1 MRRIILLTCMLLA
14 ISSTIMLSGDAIA
27 PSPTPASPVEAVE
40 VTIGNIYICAGET
53 ATSSIMIKNV
63 SSPGVSAVTIN
74 LTYDPSVLKISAVG
88 NSSFD
93 AAVFNINAAVFNIN
107 NSFVK
112 IVAFQTGE
120 SGIVGDVC
128 VADIKFK
135 AVGKAGDFSTLN
147 ISVITLK
154 DNNGASI
161 PYFVRNGS
169 AIIRSIHLLDTGRPR
184 NPYPSIAGCFNG
196 TITPNRTIIATKL
209 YTYAC
214 EGTGGHTEYALIWN
228 ETWCAEASWKGYEN
242 DWTNISFN
250 KTVIL
255 MPYETYNITMITGS
269 YPQIHHTNELETD
282 VGKIRCVGFED
293 VNGRRYEDWIPAFKL
308 YG

>member
-1 MRRIILLTCMLLA
+1 M
-14 ISSTIMLSGDAIA
+14 SSTIMLSGNAIA

-40 VTIGNIYICAGET
+40 VTIENIYVCAGET

-74 LTYDPSVLKISAVG
+74 LTYDPSVLNISAVG

-93 AAVFNINAAVFNIN
+93 ATVFNIN

-120 SGIVGDVC
+120 SGIVGDVS

-161 PYFVRNGS
+161 PYSVRNGS
-169 AIIRSIHLLDTGRPR
+169 AIIQSIHLIDTGRPR
-184 NPYPSIAGCFNG
+184 NPYPSIAGYFNG
-196 TITPNRTIIATKL
+196 TITPNRKIIATKL
-209 YTYAC
+209 YTYPC
-214 EGTGGHTEYALIWN
+214 EGTSGHTEHALIWN
-228 ETWCAEASWKGYEN
+228 ETWCAEASWKGYED
-242 DWTNISFN
+242 DWMNISFN

-255 MPYETYNITMITGS
+255 MPYETYNIMMKTGS

-308 YG
+308 YE

>member
-1 MRRIILLTCMLLA
+1 MRWIILLTCMLSA
-14 ISSTIMLSGDAIA
+14 MSSTIMLCGDAIA
-27 PSPTPASPVEAVE
+27 PSPIPASPVE
-40 VTIGNIYICAGET
+40 VTIGNIYVCAGET
-53 ATSSIMIKNV
+53 ATSSIMIKNM

-74 LTYDPSVLKISAVG
+74 LTYDTSVLKISAVG
-88 NSSFD
+88 NSIFD
-93 AAVFNINAAVFNIN
+93 AAIFNIN
-107 NSFVK
+107 NRSGFVK
-112 IVAFQTGE
+112 IIAFQTGE
-120 SGIVGDVC
+120 SGIVGDVS

-135 AVGKAGDFSTLN
+135 AVGKVGDFSTLN
-147 ISVITLK
+147 IDIITLK
-154 DNNGASI
+154 DNNGALI

-169 AIIRSIHLLDTGRPR
+169 AIIQSIHLLDTGRPR

-209 YTYAC
+209 YTYPC

-228 ETWCAEASWKGYEN
+228 ETWCAEASWKGYED
-242 DWTNISFN
+242 DWMNISFN

-255 MPYETYNITMITGS
+255 MPYETYNIMMKTGS

-282 VGKIRCVGFED
+282 VGKIRCVGFVD

>member
-1 MRRIILLTCMLLA
+1 MRWIILLTCMLLVM
-14 ISSTIMLSGDAIA
+14 SFTIMLSGNAIA

-40 VTIGNIYICAGET
+40 VTIENIYVCAGET

-74 LTYDPSVLKISAVG
+74 LTYDPSVLNISAVG

-93 AAVFNINAAVFNIN
+93 ATVFNIN

-120 SGIVGDVC
+120 SGIVGDVS

-161 PYFVRNGS
+161 PYSVRNGS
-169 AIIRSIHLLDTGRPR
+169 AIIQSVHSFDTKRPR

-209 YTYAC
+209 YTYPC
-214 EGTGGHTEYALIWN
+214 EGTGGHTEHALIWN
-228 ETWCAEASWKGYEN
+228 ETWCAEASWKGYGD
-242 DWTNISFN
+242 DWMNISFN
-250 KTVIL
+250 RTVIL
-255 MPYETYNITMITGS
+255 MPYETYNIMMKTGS

-282 VGKIRCVGFED
+282 VGKIRCVEFVD
-293 VNGRRYEDWIPAFKL
+293 VNGRRYKDWIPAFKL

>member
-1 MRRIILLTCMLLA
+1 MRWIILLTCMLLVM
-14 ISSTIMLSGDAIA
+14 SFTIMLSGNAIA

-40 VTIGNIYICAGET
+40 VTIENIYVCAGET

-93 AAVFNINAAVFNIN
+93 ATVFNIN

-161 PYFVRNGS
+161 PYSVRNGS
-169 AIIRSIHLLDTGRPR
+169 AIIQSIHLIDTGRPR

-209 YTYAC
+209 YTYPC
-214 EGTGGHTEYALIWN
+214 EGTGGHTEHALIWN
-228 ETWCAEASWKGYEN
+228 ETWCAEASWKGYED
-242 DWTNISFN
+242 DWMNISFN

-255 MPYETYNITMITGS
+255 MPYETYNIMMKTGS

-293 VNGRRYEDWIPAFKL
+293 VNGRRYENRIPAFKL
-308 YG
+308 YE

>member
-1 MRRIILLTCMLLA
+1 MRWIILFLAACMLSA

-27 PSPTPASPVEAVE
+27 PSPTPAPPVEAVE
-40 VTIGNIYICAGET
+40 VTIGNIYVCAGET
-53 ATSSIMIKNV
+53 ATSLIMIKNV

-93 AAVFNINAAVFNIN
+93 AAVFNIN
-107 NSFVK
+107 NSGFVK

-120 SGIVGDVC
+120 SGIVGDVS

-135 AVGKAGDFSTLN
+135 AVGKAGDFSILN

-169 AIIRSIHLLDTGRPR
+169 AVIQSIHLLDTGRPR
-184 NPYPSIAGCFNG
+184 NPYPSIAGYFNG

-209 YTYAC
+209 YTYPC
-214 EGTGGHTEYALIWN
+214 EGTGGHTEYALICN
-228 ETWCAEASWKGYEN
+228 STWCAEASWKGYEDN
-242 DWTNISFN
+242 WMNIYFN
-250 KTVIL
+250 RTVIL
-255 MPYETYNITMITGS
+255 MPYETYNIMMKTGS

-282 VGKIRCVGFED
+282 VGKIRCVGFVD
-293 VNGRRYEDWIPAFKL
+293 VNGRRYKDWIPAFKL
-308 YG
+308 HG

>member
-1 MRRIILLTCMLLA
+1 MRWIILLTCMLLVM
-14 ISSTIMLSGDAIA
+14 SFTIMLSGNAIA

-40 VTIGNIYICAGET
+40 VTIENIYVCAGET

-74 LTYDPSVLKISAVG
+74 LTYDPSVLNISAVG

-93 AAVFNINAAVFNIN
+93 ATVFNIN

-120 SGIVGDVC
+120 RGIVGDVC

-147 ISVITLK
+147 IDVITLK

-161 PYFVRNGS
+161 PYSVRNGS
-169 AIIRSIHLLDTGRPR
+169 AIIQSIHLLDTGRPR

-214 EGTGGHTEYALIWN
+214 EGTSGHTEYALIWN
-228 ETWCAEASWKGYEN
+228 ETWCAEASWKGYGD
-242 DWTNISFN
+242 DWMNISFN

-255 MPYETYNITMITGS
+255 MPYETYNIMMKTGS

-282 VGKIRCVGFED
+282 VGKIRCVGFVD

-308 YG
+308 YE

>member
-1 MRRIILLTCMLLA
+1 MRWIILLTCMLLVM
-14 ISSTIMLSGDAIA
+14 SFTIMLSGNAIA

-40 VTIGNIYICAGET
+40 VTIENIYVCAGET

-74 LTYDPSVLKISAVG
+74 LTYDPSVLNISAVG

-93 AAVFNINAAVFNIN
+93 ATVFNIN

-161 PYFVRNGS
+161 PYSVRNGS
-169 AIIRSIHLLDTGRPR
+169 AIIQSVHSFDTKRPR

-196 TITPNRTIIATKL
+196 TITPNRKIIATKL
-209 YTYAC
+209 YTYPC

-228 ETWCAEASWKGYEN
+228 ETWCAEASWKGYGD
-242 DWTNISFN
+242 DWMNISFN
-250 KTVIL
+250 RTVIL
-255 MPYETYNITMITGS
+255 MPYETYNIMMKTGS

-282 VGKIRCVGFED
+282 VGKIRCVEFVD
-293 VNGRRYEDWIPAFKL
+293 VNGRRYEDWIPAIKL

>member
-1 MRRIILLTCMLLA
+1 MRWIILLTCMLLA
-14 ISSTIMLSGDAIA
+14 MSSTIMLSGNAIA

-40 VTIGNIYICAGET
+40 VTIENIYVCAGET

-74 LTYDPSVLKISAVG
+74 LTYDPSVLNISAVG

-93 AAVFNINAAVFNIN
+93 AAVFNIN

-147 ISVITLK
+147 IDVITLK

-161 PYFVRNGS
+161 PYSVRNGS
-169 AIIRSIHLLDTGRPR
+169 AIIQSIHLIDTGRPR

-209 YTYAC
+209 YTYPC

-228 ETWCAEASWKGYEN
+228 ETWCAEASWKGYGD
-242 DWTNISFN
+242 DWMNISFN
-250 KTVIL
+250 RTVIL
-255 MPYETYNITMITGS
+255 MPYETYNIMMKTGS

-282 VGKIRCVGFED
+282 VGKIRCVEFVD
-293 VNGRRYEDWIPAFKL
+293 VNGRRHEDWIPAFKL